1 MNHFARKATVP
12 SLIFCFL
19 IAAALACN
27 LGQATTGAA
36 TPTPSPAQLS
46 DQRQANDIARLYQS
60 SPITPTVEL
69 MNGGAVRFAS
79 FSANLPPNSGTN
91 NLARAQWFLNEYRS
105 LIRLDD
111 PAKELQYVRTS
122 PDGGTFWFQ
131 QLHQGI
137 PVHDAQLTV
146 RIEGTTVRQII
157 GGYIPDINVSPAPR
171 LTAQAAEAIALQ
183 QAGPKAQVLGGT
195 QLRYLNPSLLGFKD
209 KNTYLAWRVNLSNSV
224 WASFFIDTDS
234 GAVLYKKPGDV
245 KLFELNLESALH
257 NAYDG
262 KCFFGTQSA
271 KWFDEGGKYYYEDGG
286 GARHSL
292 TPREAR
298 LSRTFRLPTT
308 SIITLNGTRT
318 TIKAPR
324 SKCSFRWAVT
334 IMRDGGAVAS

>member
-1 MNHFARKATVP
+1 MNHFARKAVVP

-19 IAAALACN
+19 VAAALACN
-27 LGQATTGAA
+27 FGQATPGAA

-46 DQRQANDIARLYQS
+46 DQKQANDIARLYQS

-79 FSANLPPNSGTN
+79 FTANLPPNSGAN
-91 NLARAQWFLNEYRS
+91 NLARARWFLNEYRS

-131 QLHQGI
+131 QVHQGI

-146 RIEGTTVRQII
+146 RIDGTTVRQVI

-171 LTAQAAEAIALQ
+171 LTAQEAEAIALQ
-183 QAGPKAQVLGGT
+183 QAGAKAQVIGGT

-209 KNTYLAWRVNLSNSV
+209 KNTYLAWRVNLTNSDS
-224 WASFFIDTDS
+224 ASLFIDADS
-234 GAVLYKKPGDV
+234 GSVLYKKPGDV
-245 KLFELNLESALH
+245 KHFRLNLESALH

-262 KCFFGTQSA
+262 NCFNGTLSD
-271 KWFDEGGKYYYEDGG
+271 KWFDEDGVYYGYEGTGLAQPDAEGNLAFKNIRIAYDFYNYYGWDSYDNNPDGKHYIEVFIQG
-286 GARHSL
+286 
-292 TPREAR
+292 
-298 LSRTFRLPTT
+298 
-308 SIITLNGTRT
+308 
-318 TIKAPR
+318 
-324 SKCSFRWAVT
+324 
-334 IMRDGGAVAS
+334 